1 MKKTHDEPVLV
12 ENAKMLVERDR
23 KDSKDSKD
31 NGRKVT
37 AYRDATVLA
46 CNALCKATSFFY
58 AAKQTKVSS
67 AVLQRWAM
75 QAGLHQPA
83 RKPSRAA

>member
-23 KDSKDSKD
+23 KDSKD

-46 CNALCKATSFFY
+46 CNALCKATSFYY
-58 AAKQTKVSS
+58 AAEQTKVSS
-67 AVLQRWAM
+67 AVLQRWARTYM
-75 QAGLHQPA
+75 SEREA
-83 RKPSRAA
+83 SAAAM